1 MAFPIRVCAANNQY
15 FRRGERL
22 YFLMEIFFSAWNNM
36 HWIMYNKLAA
46 ICYLLLQFI
55 CFIYYVLSFCIVTYI
70 RVKI

>member
-1 MAFPIRVCAANNQY
+1 
-15 FRRGERL
+15 
-22 YFLMEIFFSAWNNM
+22 M

-55 CFIYYVLSFCIVTYI
+55 CFIYYVLSICIVTYI